1 MVSVFGQRDRM
12 AGVDRRFH
20 LGGAGWLD
28 ADDLHVGPGL
38 LDGGRDAGGQSAAT
52 DGHEHGRDVGPLI
65 EDLEAGRA
73 LAGDDPRVV
82 ERRHH
87 GESALGGF
95 GLGARAAIRRRRA
108 REDHLRAERPRPVDL
123 DLRRRRRHDDD
134 RGRPERAC
142 RERHGLAVIA

>member
-1 MVSVFGQRDRM
+1 MRLGFWQRDRV

-20 LGGAGWLD
+20 LGGAGRLD

-38 LDGGRDAGGQSAAT
+38 LDGGRHASGQSAAA
-52 DGHEHGRDVGPLI
+52 DRHEHRRDVGPLI
-65 EDLEAGRA
+65 EDLEAGRT
-73 LAGDDPRVV
+73 LAGDDPLVV

-87 GESALGGF
+87 GESAFRGF
-95 GLGARAAIRRRRA
+95 GLGARAAIRRRRP
-108 REDHLRAERPRPVDL
+108 REDHLRAERPRPLDL

-134 RGRPERAC
+134 RRCPQRSC